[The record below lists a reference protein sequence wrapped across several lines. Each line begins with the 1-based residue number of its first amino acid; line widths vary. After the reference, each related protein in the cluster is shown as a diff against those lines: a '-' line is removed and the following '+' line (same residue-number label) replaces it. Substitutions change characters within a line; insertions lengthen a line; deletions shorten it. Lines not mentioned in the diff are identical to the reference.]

1 MRRTTK
7 TQSFG
12 MAGRQGHDSSAF
24 YQRRLYNKG
33 VSPDESAAGAAGAIE
48 PGLLDTVVSGDSRRL
63 DFLPDRSCH
72 LAVTSP
78 PYNAGKDYD
87 LDLTL
92 MEYRKLLKQVFSEVY
107 RVLVPGGRL
116 AVNVANLGRRPYIP
130 LASYVAIDLIGL
142 GYLMRGEVVWDKGA
156 SAGVSTAWGSW
167 RQPAN
172 PTLRDVHEYVL
183 VFSKEQY
190 RRTGQTDGTLEAA
203 RFTEL
208 TRSVWHVPSV
218 SARRIGH
225 PAPFPE
231 ELPGRLIELYTYPQD
246 VVLDPF
252 AGSGQTVIAAMRR
265 GRRGI
270 GVEQEADYVR
280 LANRRIS
287 AAFPSPPPEGG

>member
-1 MRRTTK
+1 MRRRTK
-7 TQSFG
+7 TQTFG
-12 MAGRQGHDSSAF
+12 MPGRQGHDAAAF
-24 YQRRLYNKG
+24 YQRKLYDSTTSG
-33 VSPDESAAGAAGAIE
+33 APPEAG
-48 PGLLDTVVSGDSRRL
+48 PGGQIAPELLGKVITADSRQL
-63 DFLPDRSCH
+63 DFLPDGCCH
-72 LAVTSP
+72 LVVTSP

-92 MEYRKLLKQVFSEVY
+92 SEYRLLLRQVFSQVY
-107 RVLVPGGRL
+107 RLLVPGGRL

-130 LASYVAIDLIGL
+130 LASYIALDLIDI

-183 VFSKEQY
+183 VFSKESYGRKGDQ
-190 RRTGQTDGTLEAA
+190 DGTLEAA

-208 TRSVWHVPSV
+208 TRSVWHFPSV
-218 SARRIGH
+218 SARRVGH

-231 ELPGRLIELYTYPQD
+231 ELPGRLIELYTYPGD

-265 GRRGI
+265 GREGL
-270 GVEQEADYVR
+270 GVESDADYVR
-280 LANRRIS
+280 LANARIS
-287 AAFPSPPPEGG
+287 AAFPSPPLAGG